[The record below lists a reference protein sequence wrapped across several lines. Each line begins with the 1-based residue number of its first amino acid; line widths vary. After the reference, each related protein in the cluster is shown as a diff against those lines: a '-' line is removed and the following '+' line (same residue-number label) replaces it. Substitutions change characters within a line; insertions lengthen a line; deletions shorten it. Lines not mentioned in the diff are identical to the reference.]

1 MPQYEKRYLISI
13 SKTGT
18 KQCTYSRE
26 GTESIGAARVGEQR
40 ELSLPEI
47 GKNKGEI

>member
-1 MPQYEKRYLISI
+1 MPQYEKRYLNS

-18 KQCTYSRE
+18 KQWTFSRE
-26 GTESIGAARVGEQR
+26 GTDSIGAARVGEQR